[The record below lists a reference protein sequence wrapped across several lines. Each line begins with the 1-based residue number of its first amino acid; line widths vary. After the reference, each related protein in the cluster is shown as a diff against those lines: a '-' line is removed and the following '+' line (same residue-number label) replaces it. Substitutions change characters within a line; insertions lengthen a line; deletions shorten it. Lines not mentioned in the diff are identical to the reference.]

1 MTRAATATID
11 TVAGPFTIVVA
22 NDVVIASGWTTSLAK
37 VLEPVSMNLRPQT
50 VETRRELGAVTDAVR
65 RYSNG
70 ELTAIDDIEVEQH
83 SGPFIEA
90 AWDLLRAVPAGAA
103 ITYAE
108 FAAKAG
114 RPDAVRAAASAC
126 ARNAAAL
133 FVPCHRVVRTGGGLG
148 GFRWGLE
155 VKRQLLDHEA
165 ARPS

>member
-1 MTRAATATID
+1 MKSAAAATID

-22 NDVVIASGWTTSLAK
+22 DDKVIASGWTRSITD
-37 VLEPVSMNLRPQT
+37 VLEPVASTLRPST
-50 VETRRELGAVTDAVR
+50 IDTRVELGAISAAVR
-65 RYSNG
+65 RYDEG
-70 ELTAIDDIEVEQH
+70 DLTAIDDIEVEQR

-90 AWDLLRAVPAGAA
+90 AWDLLRTVPAGAP

-114 RPDAVRAAASAC
+114 RPDAIRAAAGAC
-126 ARNAAAL
+126 ARNATAL

-155 VKRQLLDHEA
+155 VKQRLLDHEA
-165 ARPS
+165 ARG